1 MSLQDRSTDD
11 LVRIAEAGAG
21 FKLDVA
27 GRSAED
33 LIRIA
38 DAASSWGV
46 LVTFDGVGDRPTDEL
61 VRIAE
66 AGQGSVEFE
75 G

>member
-1 MSLQDRSTDD
+1 
-11 LVRIAEAGAG
+11 
-21 FKLDVA
+21 VA

-46 LVTFDGVGDRPTDEL
+46 LVTFDGAGDRPTDEL